1 MGINRRCI
9 DSSIHPPPSPG
20 HAAYSDRLPNVSG
33 GGSLAPQ
40 QGAAGV
46 HGRVQVGLRQQRPDP

>member
-9 DSSIHPPPSPG
+9 DSSIHPPNPG